1 MKSFKLLFVALVV
14 IYATPAVGGQTAEKL
29 DWLFVQTA
37 SSLSLEG
44 KQLILPNER
53 EIFGFTDRP
62 DRMHAY
68 LNAYQFEDLW
78 QTGDDNFS
86 ENPPNAVFTWTTSG
100 EIYEAEIVLNDAKVS
115 ESGRSIVYNIQ
126 WEAGDVLPESG
137 ERVSLFVDMGMIRDG
152 LSRTLP

>member
-1 MKSFKLLFVALVV
+1 MKSFKLLLIAL
-14 IYATPAVGGQTAEKL
+14 ILSHATPTVGGQAAGKL

-37 SSLSLEG
+37 SSFSLEG
-44 KQLILPNER
+44 KQLTLPNER
-53 EIFGFTDRP
+53 EFFGFTDRP
-62 DRMHAY
+62 NRMHAY